1 MDSFYHR
8 RIMPHLVNCLC
19 SMAPVTEQRRRIV
32 PEAEGIVLEVGIGE
46 GPNLPFYDRSRV
58 RQVIGVD
65 PAGDQMNQCERRFR
79 AASLPFQVIAASA
92 EAMPV
97 EDRSIDTVLLTYS
110 ACTIPNVAGA
120 LAEMRRVLKPGGRLL
135 FCEHGRSHDQPV
147 ARWQDR
153 LNRVWPSLAGG
164 CNINRDPI
172 LLLDEAGFRVRTL
185 ETFYLGRMPKALGFH
200 YVGMAVAA

>member
-65 PAGDQMNQCERRFR
+65 PAGDEISQCERRFR

-97 EDRSIDTVLLTYS
+97 DDRSIDTVLLTYS
-110 ACTIPNVAGA
+110 ACTIPDVAGA

-135 FCEHGRSHDQPV
+135 FCEHPAAALELGEEGGTAYLLGCHS
-147 ARWQDR
+147 
-153 LNRVWPSLAGG
+153 GG
-164 CNINRDPI
+164 CPLSSCRKLSSPG
-172 LLLDEAGFRVRTL
+172 LL
-185 ETFYLGRMPKALGFH
+185 
-200 YVGMAVAA
+200 